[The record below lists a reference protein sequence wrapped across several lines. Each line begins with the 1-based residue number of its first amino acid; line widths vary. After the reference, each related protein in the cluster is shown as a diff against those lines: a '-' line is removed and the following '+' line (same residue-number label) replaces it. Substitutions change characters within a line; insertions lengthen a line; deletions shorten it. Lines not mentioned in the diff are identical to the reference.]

1 MELFRQEHK
10 KIWRR
15 WSVRLSVFLCFLY
28 VVVLGGFL
36 TFQWLEFGTPNSEA
50 GHGNHFDGYH
60 NIRAQQKY
68 AEQFAGALTD
78 ETVQAMTADFQR
90 IDAENGYPAYYVTDY
105 WQLDTWI
112 GTLYPELTDN
122 SDWRNILHYAPPEKL
137 SGFYA
142 RRDTLLSDFLDM
154 NSQTG
159 AEREYLLSL
168 DAKTDK
174 PYHYNWV
181 RGWYIILNS
190 AGELGIVLALFLS
203 ITLSP
208 VFSEEWRWGTRNVI
222 SSTKN
227 GRGKIAAAKLCAA
240 LAFAAELFFMAAAG
254 LVAAQLIYFG
264 VSGWDQ
270 PVQLI
275 KLIAVAPMNM
285 LQAEIYEY
293 TCVFLA
299 SLGFAGMVL
308 LISAL
313 SRSNFIALI
322 ASLALVYV
330 PMAVGQ
336 YLPLWGQK
344 LLDLIPFVG
353 TPTDIFRTNTYH
365 LFGAYI
371 WSPWLLISVP
381 VVLGLLCLPF
391 AVKSW
396 ARQLKK

>member
-15 WSVRLSVFLCFLY
+15 WSVRLSVLLCFLY

-122 SDWRNILHYAPPEKL
+122 LDWRNILHYAPPEKL

-181 RGWYIILNS
+181 RGW
-190 AGELGIVLALFLS
+190 
-203 ITLSP
+203 
-208 VFSEEWRWGTRNVI
+208 
-222 SSTKN
+222 
-227 GRGKIAAAKLCAA
+227 
-240 LAFAAELFFMAAAG
+240 
-254 LVAAQLIYFG
+254 
-264 VSGWDQ
+264 
-270 PVQLI
+270 
-275 KLIAVAPMNM
+275 
-285 LQAEIYEY
+285 
-293 TCVFLA
+293 
-299 SLGFAGMVL
+299 
-308 LISAL
+308 
-313 SRSNFIALI
+313 
-322 ASLALVYV
+322 
-330 PMAVGQ
+330 
-336 YLPLWGQK
+336 
-344 LLDLIPFVG
+344 
-353 TPTDIFRTNTYH
+353 
-365 LFGAYI
+365 
-371 WSPWLLISVP
+371 
-381 VVLGLLCLPF
+381 
-391 AVKSW
+391 
-396 ARQLKK
+396 